1 MAVMTLIIL
10 INMVLLHYLL
20 LYQKILM
27 SFSLGPISLQMLL
40 GGTRVDI
47 LLIIHILKLTMEI
60 LTKLCHIQAPLGLLG
75 FTQEM
80 FSVSISLLKIILMV
94 VVF

>member
-1 MAVMTLIIL
+1 MVAMTLIIL
-10 INMVLLHYLL
+10 INMVLLNCLL
-20 LYQKILM
+20 LYQKTLI
-27 SFSLGPISLQMLL
+27 SFSLGPISPQMLL

-47 LLIIHILKLTMEI
+47 LSIIHIPKLTMET
-60 LTKLCHIQAPLGLLG
+60 LMKPCHIQALLSPLG